1 MIHKLKHIFNVD
13 VIVSIFF
20 FVSLELIAS
29 SFLLSCLFL
38 INNKCIKEL
47 IKIIRFFNQKRIRA
61 AVFIFSDLLPDLIS
75 CFSFLTM
82 RIFSTLKSM
91 SSFITE
97 SSCVT
102 SRRLLSLMQVL
113 ELCLFRRILAF
124 YTHTLFTKVNAWR
137 LLLLLR

>member
-113 ELCLFRRILAF
+113 ELCLFRRFLAF
-124 YTHTLFTKVNAWR
+124 STHALFT
-137 LLLLLR
+137 